1 MFTSFH
7 GSVYASDRSFY
18 ANRGFCFESV
28 RRASCGGTFIAANW
42 ARIAGIPVLGV
53 AQFGGTGQKLY
64 ALENRDFNE
73 KYASSIS
80 QEEFGVLNQD
90 TTDVHR
96 LAADVVS
103 LAVPVIFWDT
113 PGESQGTI
121 EKAAH
126 ERGSYHEQLG
136 EAESLC
142 RLARSRIPLGQ
153 EGGFIWRR

>member
-1 MFTSFH
+1 
-7 GSVYASDRSFY
+7 
-18 ANRGFCFESV
+18 
-28 RRASCGGTFIAANW
+28 
-42 ARIAGIPVLGV
+42 
-53 AQFGGTGQKLY
+53 
-64 ALENRDFNE
+64 
-73 KYASSIS
+73 
-80 QEEFGVLNQD
+80 
-90 TTDVHR
+90 